1 MQASRSSAA
10 PLVVIVEDDTALAA
24 ALRFS
29 LELEGYDVELCSS
42 GEALLTLELPAKGAC
57 LVVDQ
62 RLTEDMT
69 GFHIPGFTTL
79 DFTLRIGL
87 PMETDLTLSVLNLL
101 DEEPGFARLDYN
113 YDPFTANPLGRNFKI
128 GLRKQF

>member
-1 MQASRSSAA
+1 LAA

-62 RLTEDMT
+62 RL
-69 GFHIPGFTTL
+69 PGVHGLVALRELRRRGVDLPAVLITTNPP
-79 DFTLRIGL
+79 DELRAGASQMDASLVEKPLLGDSLISEIRG
-87 PMETDLTLSVLNLL
+87 VLA
-101 DEEPGFARLDYN
+101 DH
-113 YDPFTANPLGRNFKI
+113 RN
-128 GLRKQF
+128 R